1 MTILSGIL
9 VRSKIPT
16 CASVAVVFHSSA
28 VSGDGSTSSSAASDA
43 GSGAEDR
50 LACVPPQ
57 LVGLGY
63 LELLDKHL
71 RQLRNAHPHS
81 NRKLHYDD
89 LFAAYLL
96 AFYNPVLRSLRTI
109 EDFSTAPQMRD
120 HLSIERLCRSTLSN
134 ASSVF
139 DPKLLVPLI
148 AELRARLPQLPKT
161 DNKLE
166 QLLRQAVLVDGS
178 FFRTVSNVAW
188 AIRRR
193 TRGSAD
199 KHEHFV
205 RLDLQLCCA
214 TGVPAEVDISG
225 KAGGEVAVAAR
236 KVQAG
241 VIYVADRGIFSFDY
255 IRRILDAGSDL
266 VLRIRSNVKF
276 DAGQERSLSDDDK
289 AAGVLSD
296 RTGVLVGGVG
306 RPPPEATLREVILLD
321 PNSGRPVRLLTSRMD
336 EPAHLVGQI
345 YRHRWQI
352 ELFFRWLKVHAH
364 FRHLISRSQNGL
376 ELGFYVAVVAVM
388 LIYLHSGRKPSL
400 YAYNML
406 CAVAMGWATVA
417 DILPVLERRERERR
431 LERERLARKRT
442 AKQDK

>member
-1 MTILSGIL
+1 MVESG
-9 VRSKIPT
+9 VTSSIPVIPVDSPG
-16 CASVAVVFHSSA
+16 ASVPS
-28 VSGDGSTSSSAASDA
+28 
-43 GSGAEDR
+43 E
-50 LACVPPQ
+50 LI
-57 LVGLGY
+57 GLGY
-63 LELLDKHL
+63 LDQLNKHL
-71 RQLRNAHPHS
+71 RQLRKAYPHA

-134 ASSVF
+134 AGGVF
-139 DPKLLVPLI
+139 DPKLLLPLI
-148 AELRARLPQLPKT
+148 AELRTRLPQLPRT

-166 QLLRQAVLVDGS
+166 QLLRRAVLVDGS
-178 FFRTVSNVAW
+178 FFRTISNVAW

-193 TRGSAD
+193 TRGSAG

-225 KAGGEVAVAAR
+225 KASGEVAVAAR

-255 IRRILDAGSDL
+255 INRILAIGSDL
-266 VLRIRSNVKF
+266 VLRLRSNVKF
-276 DAGQERSLSDDDK
+276 DAVTEHPLTAEDK
-289 AAGVLSD
+289 AAGVISD

-306 RPPPEATLREVILLD
+306 RPPPGATLREVILLD
-321 PNSGRPVRLLTSRMD
+321 PTTGRPVRLLTSLMD
-336 EPAHLVGQI
+336 EPAHLIGQI

-388 LIYLHSGRKPSL
+388 LIYLHSGRKPGL

-406 CAVAMGWATVA
+406 CAVAMGWAKVA
-417 DILPVLERRERERR
+417 DILPVLERRDRERR
-431 LERERLARKRT
+431 LELERLARKRA
-442 AKQDK
+442 AKQAK